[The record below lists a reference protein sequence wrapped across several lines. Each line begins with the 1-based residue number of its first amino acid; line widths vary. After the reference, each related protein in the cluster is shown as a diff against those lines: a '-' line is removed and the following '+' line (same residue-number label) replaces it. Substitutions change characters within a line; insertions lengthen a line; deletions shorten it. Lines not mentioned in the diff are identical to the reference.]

1 MSCTFSGPGAI
12 LENFL
17 HGLSKG
23 SLPFSLPVYSYSH
36 ADISVKLI
44 KPRSKFPELK
54 SAAGKRIISG
64 SRLKHSS
71 VMQENR
77 IWKQALIWHCL
88 LYCCWLG
95 GTWAPKNER
104 EALPTWDPH
113 LSHLEKKCIER
124 YKKHHVLD
132 TASCIKLLF
141 WCLLKWNKQI

>member
-1 MSCTFSGPGAI
+1 MISSCLPLSHNKGIPKTSATQGELLLGASTFSGPGAI

-36 ADISVKLI
+36 ADILVKLI
-44 KPRSKFPELK
+44 KPKSKFPELK

-77 IWKQALIWHCL
+77 I
-88 LYCCWLG
+88 
-95 GTWAPKNER
+95 
-104 EALPTWDPH
+104 
-113 LSHLEKKCIER
+113 
-124 YKKHHVLD
+124 
-132 TASCIKLLF
+132 
-141 WCLLKWNKQI
+141 